1 MSSKY
6 DATGYP
12 DLRPYPA
19 SKAAHAAAKAELS
32 RLAVEAGEA
41 SGVTLTSYSG
51 GEILVKATDK
61 AHPHTPICG
70 QFGAA
75 LAEILNE
82 AQPRCGYKHHGRN
95 AIMTPGSGWCW
106 VLEGALIRALQKRET
121 PAST

>member
-1 MSSKY
+1 MASKY
-6 DATGYP
+6 DTSGYP

-19 SKAAHAAAKAELS
+19 SKAAHAAVRAELS

-51 GEILVKATDK
+51 GEFLVKSTDK
-61 AHPHTPICG
+61 TNPHAPECG
-70 QFGAA
+70 KYGAA

-82 AQPRCGYKHHGRN
+82 AQPRCGAIQYGRN

-106 VLEGALIRALQKRET
+106 VIAGDLIRALQKREM
-121 PAST
+121 